1 MTFYAI
7 LEVGGEQLCVEPGR
21 FYDMRHLRVDLRSG
35 GTKPWPPN
43 TRVLLSR
50 VLLIRLPTTADLTA
64 PQSQNRALDHG
75 RLLLGDPWLEHATVK
90 GRLLHMRRA
99 DKVLVYKMRPKK
111 KTRVTRGHRQSLA
124 RLVVDEIC
132 LHGNNLESISPTSV
146 PASQRRAY
154 STLPH
159 G

>member
-7 LEVGGEQLCVEPGR
+7 LEVGGQQLCVEPGR
-21 FYDMRHLRVDLRSG
+21 FYDMRHLRIDLRSG
-35 GTKPWPPN
+35 GTKPWLPN

-50 VLLIRLPTTADLTA
+50 VLLIRLPTVADLTE
-64 PQSQNRALDHG
+64 PRSPNRAIDHQ
-75 RLLLGDPWLEHATVK
+75 RLLVGDPWLEHATIK
-90 GRLLHMRRA
+90 GRLLHIRRA

-124 RLVVDEIC
+124 RLIVDEIC
-132 LHGNNLESISPTSV
+132 LHGNHLEGI
-146 PASQRRAY
+146 ASTAVSANRKKAS